1 MRNTSLKLLFLG
13 AICALCLAP
22 AKAALKLHYTF
33 DSSDNTTVH
42 DASGNAYDGTLKN
55 GAKIEKIDQYSIL
68 NLGNADG
75 YLDMGSK
82 VGDLISSI
90 TNITISTYIFIDES
104 TDLSSN
110 GNFVYTFSNST
121 DLGNQAKGAI
131 FYGAKAQRY
140 AISKTN
146 WQGESAVEIGQQI
159 PKGEWKHITYV
170 QNGTFARLYIDGAF
184 IKSGSVSIAPK
195 ELGKTLYNFIGRSP
209 YVGNAYL
216 KNTKIA
222 DFRVYD
228 HAMSTADVAAT
239 LVDDLQGLRQAYYK
253 VQIVEVKKNLQIND
267 GNTEVIKNLT
277 LPYSISGGFTVA
289 WESSKPSVIGAD
301 GSVNRPAI
309 GKNAEDVV
317 LTATISKSGLTE
329 TKTFALKVPASLT
342 DENSV
347 QKDMEATSAFWQ
359 VNCVRDRLS
368 FALPKKGLEGSTI
381 SWKSNDPAF
390 ITDEGVVLK
399 LPAKGIGDQ
408 LVSLKATFT
417 KGNKS
422 VSHDYNVCI
431 KEDEGFTAY
440 LFAYFTGNSGDEEAV
455 RFALSRDGYGYRAL
469 NGNKPII
476 ASDTISDMGGVR
488 DPHILR
494 GEDGNFYMVITDMK
508 SDLGWSSNHGIILM
522 KSSDLV
528 NWTSSKIDIKAKYPE
543 FSTIQSAWAPQS
555 IYDPAVGKYMVYW
568 SMRSP
573 GVHEI
578 IYYAYANSDF
588 TALEHAP
595 KILFNHPDSK
605 STIDGDIIYKD
616 GKYNLFFKTE
626 GDGNGIKK
634 AVSDKLT
641 EGYVLQ
647 DKYLQQ
653 TTQAVEGSCVF
664 RLINSDSYILMY
676 DVYANGRY
684 EFTESDDLENFKKI
698 DDTRIS
704 MDFHPRHG
712 TVIPITEEEG
722 ERLSQK
728 WGGAVNT
735 LDVFGSSS
743 DAVKTNNWIKSGTD
757 VTLPVKVGADLTSFD
772 PQLKILP
779 GVNITPQGGQ
789 DFSSGSVSYTLS
801 TDGGQKNFT
810 VSAQINGNPV
820 LNGYYADPEVLYSE
834 KNNKYYIYP
843 TTDGFAGWGSKSFKT
858 FSSPDLVNWTDEG
871 VMLTLAEDVKWA
883 TQYAWAPCI
892 IEKKIS
898 DTDYKYYYYF
908 TANQKIGVAVAD
920 DPVGPFVDRGTP
932 LINTRPAGVSGGQE
946 IDPDV
951 FFDPISKK
959 NYIYWGNGYLAV
971 AELNDDMMSV
981 KEGTTKVMT
990 VSDGTFREGIYVFY
1004 REGKYYFFW
1013 SEDDTGS
1020 ENYKVRYGTSDNPL
1034 GPISIPANNIVIQ
1047 KDTQAQIFATG
1058 HCSVLQVPN
1067 KDEWYV
1073 VYHRFAR
1080 PRISDPG
1087 QHREVCIDRL
1097 EFNSDGT
1104 IKPITPTLKG
1114 VVELGL
1120 SSLEELIQDESKIF
1134 QFYPNPV
1141 TEEFHVDGQENGQ
1154 LMVFNSC
1161 GKKVYEKKNIS
1172 NNETINIGT
1181 FAEGVYVLVLKDN
1194 LNNLKHAKLI
1204 KCNL

>member
-13 AICALCLAP
+13 AVCSLCFAP
-22 AKAALKLHYTF
+22 AKADLKLHYTF
-33 DSSDNTTVH
+33 DSSENNIVH
-42 DASGNAYDGTLKN
+42 DMSGNDYHGTLKN
-55 GAKIEKIDQYSIL
+55 GAKIEKLDQYSVL
-68 NLGNADG
+68 NLGDADG

-82 VGDLISSI
+82 VGDLISTI
-90 TNITISTYIFIDES
+90 TNITISAYIYIGES

-121 DLGNQAKGAI
+121 DLGNQPKGAI
-131 FYGAKAQRY
+131 FYSARAQRY

-146 WQGESAVEIGQQI
+146 WQAESAMEVGQQL
-159 PKGEWKHITYV
+159 PKSEWKHIAYV
-170 QNGTFARLYIDGAF
+170 QNGTFGRLYLDGALV
-184 IKSGSVSIAPK
+184 KSGSVSIAPK

-209 YVGNAYL
+209 YVGDAYL
-216 KNTKIA
+216 KNAKIA

-228 HAMSTADVAAT
+228 NATSSADVAAT
-239 LVDDLQGLRQAYYK
+239 LVGDLEGLRQASYK
-253 VQIVEVKKNLQIND
+253 LQIIEAQKKLQINNGETD
-267 GNTEVIKNLT
+267 VIKSFI
-277 LPYSISGGFTVA
+277 LPYSISGGFTVS
-289 WESSKPSVIGAD
+289 WSSSKPSVISTD
-301 GSVNRPAI
+301 GNVNRPAI
-309 GKNAEDVV
+309 GNLAEDVI
-317 LTATISKSGLTE
+317 LTATITKSGLVE
-329 TKTFALKVPASLT
+329 TKTFALRVLPSLS
-342 DENSV
+342 DESSV
-347 QKDMEATSAFWQ
+347 QKDIESLTSSWQ
-359 VNCVRDRLS
+359 VNCIRTGVV
-368 FALPKKGLEGSTI
+368 ALLKSGEEGSVIT
-381 SWKSNDPAF
+381 WMSNNPDF
-390 ITDEGVVLK
+390 ITDEGLVLK
-399 LPAKGIGDQ
+399 LPATGSGDKI
-408 LVSLKATFT
+408 VSLKATFT
-417 KGNKS
+417 KGSKAIS
-422 VSHDYNVCI
+422 KDLDVCI

-508 SDLGWSSNHGIILM
+508 SDLGWNSNHGIILL
-522 KSSDLV
+522 KSKDLV
-528 NWTSSKIDIKAKYPE
+528 NWTSSKIDIKAKYPQ

-555 IYDPAVGKYMVYW
+555 IYDSEVGKYMVYW

-578 IYYAYANSDF
+578 IYYAYTNSDF
-588 TALEHAP
+588 TDFEAEP
-595 KILFNHPDSK
+595 KVLFNHPDSK

-634 AVSDKLT
+634 AISNKLT
-641 EGYVLQ
+641 EGYILQ

-664 RLINSDSYILMY
+664 RLTNTDSYILMY

-684 EFTESDDLENFKKI
+684 EFTESNDLENFKKI
-698 DDTRIS
+698 DDTHIS

-722 ERLSQK
+722 IRLSQK
-728 WGGAVNT
+728 WGGAVST

-743 DAVKTNNWIKSGTD
+743 EAVKTNNWTKTGTEIM
-757 VTLPVKVGADLTSFD
+757 LPVKAGTDLTSFD
-772 PQLKILP
+772 PRLKVLP
-779 GVNITPQGGQ
+779 GVEVSPEGAQNFT
-789 DFSSGSVSYTLS
+789 SGAVAYTLS
-801 TDGGQKNFT
+801 TNGEKKIFT
-810 VSAQINGNPV
+810 VDTQINANPV
-820 LNGYYADPEVLYSE
+820 LSGYYADPEILYSE

-871 VMLTLAEDVKWA
+871 EMLVLGNDVKWA
-883 TQYAWAPCI
+883 SQYAWAPCI

-898 DTDYKYYYYF
+898 DNEYKFYYYF
-908 TANQKIGVAVAD
+908 TAAQKIGVAVAN
-920 DPVGPFVDRGTP
+920 DPTGPFVDRGTP
-932 LINTRPAGVSGGQE
+932 LISTRPAGVSGGQE

-951 FFDPISKK
+951 FFDPVSKK
-959 NYIYWGNGYLAV
+959 SYIYWGNGYLAV

-981 KEGTTKVMT
+981 KEGTIKVMT
-990 VSDGTFREGIYVFY
+990 PSDGTFREGIYVFY
-1004 REGKYYFFW
+1004 RNGKYYFFW

-1034 GPISIPANNIVIQ
+1034 GPIAIPANNIVVQ
-1047 KDTQAQIFATG
+1047 KDTQSQIYGTG
-1058 HCSVLQVPN
+1058 HCSVLQIPN

-1080 PRISDPG
+1080 PRVSDPG

-1097 EFNSDGT
+1097 EFNADGT
-1104 IKPITPTLKG
+1104 IKQMTPTLKG
-1114 VVELGL
+1114 IVELGL
-1120 SSLEELIQDESKIF
+1120 SGIEELIQDESKVF
-1134 QFYPNPV
+1134 QFYPNPAK
-1141 TEEFHVDGQENGQ
+1141 EEFHIEGQENAH

-1161 GKKVYEKKNIS
+1161 GQKVCEKKSLS
-1172 NNETINIGT
+1172 NNETIGIGT
-1181 FAEGVYVLVLKDN
+1181 LTEGVYVLVLKDK

-1204 KCNL
+1204 KCNM